1 MNKYDV
7 AFSFDTTGSM
17 THCIGEV
24 RKGVAKVINELFDQ
38 IPGIRISIIAHG
50 DYDHQKTSYLMTFVD
65 LTTDRD
71 KLIDFIK
78 NTPDTGNGTTVDEAY
93 EYVLRESQKLSWDSE
108 TCRALVMIG
117 DSPPHEEHRNPYK
130 INWRHELKEIRSMGI
145 SIYSVHCPPLGN
157 STPFFKVMAE
167 ETNGYYLKLE
177 QFSSIVTMM
186 NAICFKQV
194 SDDALKDYQEKVI
207 NSTGGMDNAMRRMF
221 DVMLG
226 NKSIK
231 KAEEE
236 ENKENKIIH
245 VDKKPKRIRKA
256 KKDKPLKKIK
266 IAKKE
271 LKVEQKEKLVLCKRQ
286 KFKKFNVL
294 KKMSIKDLSGET
306 KSKFG
311 KGKSF
316 FEFTK
321 PLVVSNRRE
330 FILQDI
336 SDGCFYEG
344 EYVKQL
350 MGLDIAS
357 DHQRV
362 KLTNVV
368 DYKLFIQSLSNRK
381 LLEENTMMIT
391 EML

>member
-24 RKGVAKVINELFDQ
+24 RKGVTKIINDLFDQ

-50 DYDHQKTSYLMTFVD
+50 DYDHENNPYLMTFVD
-65 LTTDRD
+65 FTTDRN
-71 KLIDFIK
+71 KLIDFVK
-78 NTPDTGNGTTVDEAY
+78 TVANTGSNSTIDEAY

-108 TCRALVMIG
+108 KCRALVMIG
-117 DSPPHEEHRNPYK
+117 DAPPHEEDQNPYK
-130 INWRHELKEIRSMGI
+130 INWRHELKEIKSMGI
-145 SIYSVHCPPLGN
+145 NIYSIHCRPSGN
-157 STPFFKVMAE
+157 STPFFKAMAE

-194 SDDALKDYQEKVI
+194 SDEALREYQERV
-207 NSTGGMDNAMRRMF
+207 NDETGGMDKAMRRMF

-226 NKSIK
+226 NKTIKAAEKEEEDDKSVKAPK
-231 KAEEE
+231 KA
-236 ENKENKIIH
+236 KRIAK
-245 VDKKPKRIRKA
+245 DKKPRMIRKTRLE
-256 KKDKPLKKIK
+256 KR
-266 IAKKE
+266 E
-271 LKVEQKEKLVLCKRQ
+271 LKVHEKDKLVLCKRN

-294 KKMSIKDLSGET
+294 KKMSIKQLAEET
-306 KSKFG
+306 KSNLG
-311 KGKSF
+311 RGKSY

-321 PLVVSNRRE
+321 PMVLSNKRE
-330 FILQDI
+330 FILQNI

-350 MGLDIAS
+350 MGLDIS
-357 DHQRV
+357 SNHEKI

-368 DYKLFIQSLSNRK
+368 DYKLFVQCMSSRK
-381 LLEENTMMIT
+381 FLEENTIMIAET
-391 EML
+391 Q